1 MKIKFKN
8 SNIASKNKIDLYIIG
23 AGQLGQLIYKEIKKI
38 SKYNILGFIDTKSKK
53 KKYEGI
59 TIYKNE
65 KLFVKKKKLNL
76 ILAVGNIKE
85 RDKVIKKFN
94 KNKFKFPII
103 ILNNSYIENTNNIGK
118 FCLIGT
124 DVNILHDVK
133 IGKNCVL
140 GGSTCVG
147 ANTNIERN
155 VLIGVGSIFSSNKK
169 IIGQNSIICSGS
181 VVHKDIVKNSKVM
194 GNPFKYILK

>member
-1 MKIKFKN
+1 MKN
-8 SNIASKNKIDLYIIG
+8 SL
-23 AGQLGQLIYKEIKKI
+23 L
-38 SKYNILGFIDTKSKK
+38 
-53 KKYEGI
+53 
-59 TIYKNE
+59 
-65 KLFVKKKKLNL
+65 KKKKLNL

-103 ILNNSYIENTNNIGK
+103 ILNNSYIENTNNIGDGTVVMPFAKILSNTKIGK